1 MLRTLCTAVL
11 LAAFLVGTGQAAR
24 MTPVDAAT
32 PAAVTATLVD
42 LTNAERVHAG
52 MAPLDADA
60 RLSQAAQLE
69 ANQLAAI
76 GQFAHVLPDAP
87 YPAPSD
93 RLAAADY
100 RWRSYGEN
108 IASGHRADIVMR
120 RWMESPGHRANI
132 LSEKF
137 TEIGIG
143 YGIAPDGLRYY
154 VQVFGKPLS

>member
-1 MLRTLCTAVL
+1 MQRAVCTAVL
-11 LAAFLVGTGQAAR
+11 LAAFFAGTGQAAR
-24 MTPVDAAT
+24 MTPVDAVNPT
-32 PAAVTATLVD
+32 AVIATLVE
-42 LTNAERVHAG
+42 LTNTERVRAG
-52 MAPLDADA
+52 MAPLEGDA

-69 ANQLAAI
+69 ANQLADI
-76 GQFAHVLPDAP
+76 GQFAHVLPEAP
-87 YPAPSD
+87 YPTPSD
-93 RLAAADY
+93 RLAAAEY

-108 IASGHRADIVMR
+108 IASGHRADVVMR